1 MMAKC
6 PPPKPMPTTGMPD
19 RLETDK
25 VSPPPMNLK
34 AGVSTTGNMH
44 INPGR
49 KGD

>member
-1 MMAKC
+1 MSK
-6 PPPKPMPTTGMPD
+6 PPSPKPMPTTGMPD

-34 AGVSTTGNMH
+34 AGVSSTGTTN

-49 KGD
+49 KGE